1 MFAKVKKNLN
11 AVIFV
16 CCALMVVACGNASSG
31 NQSQS
36 DSGSISF
43 ANGPSY
49 TLKLGHVQVTT
60 HPYHIGAEALA
71 SRLSELSQEKMAV
84 SIFPSSQ
91 LGGEIDMIES
101 AQMGNIDFVVAGTVN
116 LTNFN
121 PSFTVLDFP
130 FLFKD
135 REHAYAVLD
144 GEYGQSKLEILKQSG
159 LVGFGYWE
167 NGFFDIMNGKREI
180 TKIEDL
186 RGLNIRVVQNPV
198 YMAAFAAMG
207 ANPVPMPPA
216 EVYTALQNGTVDGNC
231 LSINGIYGFRFYEV
245 QKTYMLAD
253 IFFNAL
259 PLVMSKRI
267 YDGMPEPYQKAI
279 AEAGEYAMKTE
290 RQASIDQEEI
300 NLAAMIKAGIST
312 SKPANRDDWVKLMEE
327 KVYPQFAEKVSPEEI
342 ATIKAYA
349 K

>member
-1 MFAKVKKNLN
+1 MLTKIREGVL
-11 AVIFV
+11 IV
-16 CCALMVVACGNASSG
+16 CCAVLFAACSGSSQSQPQAGSSG
-31 NQSQS
+31 S
-36 DSGSISF
+36 
-43 ANGPSY
+43 SY
-49 TLKLGHVQVTT
+49 ELKLGHVQVTT

-71 SRLSELSQEKMAV
+71 AKLNEASQGKISV
-84 SIFPSSQ
+84 QIFPSSQ

-101 AQMGNIDFVVAGTVN
+101 AQMGNLDFVVAGTVN

-130 FLFKD
+130 FLFKN
-135 REHAYAVLD
+135 REHVYAVLD
-144 GEYGQSKLEILKQSG
+144 GEYGQSKLEVLKEFG

-167 NGFFDIMNGKREI
+167 NGFFDIMNGVREI
-180 TKIEDL
+180 TKIENL

-253 IFFNAL
+253 MFFNAL
-259 PLVMSKRI
+259 PLVMSKKI
-267 YDGMPEPYQKAI
+267 YDGMPQSLQTAI
-279 AEAGEYAMKTE
+279 AEAGEYAMRIE
-290 RQASIDQEEI
+290 RQASVDQEKT
-300 NLAAMIKAGIST
+300 NLAAMVKAGIT
-312 SKPANRDDWVKLMEE
+312 TTKPANRDEWVKLMEE
-327 KVYPQFAEKVSPEEI
+327 KVYPQFAGKVSPQEI
-342 ATIKAYA
+342 AVIKSYA